1 MKKKLLFVGIIMNS
15 GGTEKS
21 FLSLAEAID
30 YTKYDVDLLL
40 AKKEGAF
47 MDLIPKEV
55 NVIEME
61 KYGEHF
67 LQSGKNAVQNLWST
81 FVKDNPFALFEILP
95 YFLKII
101 FNRKK
106 KTKYVIEL
114 WIKMAR
120 KFAPIETKY
129 DAAISFWGDRAMF
142 YMVDKVRNA
151 KKKITW
157 MHFDYDTP
165 PRDDEIYLKY
175 FKECD
180 KIVNVSA
187 VVDDKLKERLPGIK
201 DKCVIIENI
210 QNAEVIKR
218 LSLEPDSFPD
228 VQYKGRRILT
238 IGRFSYQ
245 KGFDMIPPVLSR
257 LRENGYEVRWY
268 VIGDGKS
275 EEKEPII
282 SLALQYNVADS
293 FLFLGEKI
301 NPYPFLKDCDLYC
314 QPSRFEGKPISVE
327 EAKIMACPI
336 VAANYLSASEQLN
349 GGRYGLI
356 CDISEDSLYN
366 AVKTMLDSPDMCE
379 KFSITLHNEVKGNL
393 EEVEKFYAIL
403 NL

>member
-1 MKKKLLFVGIIMNS
+1 MNS

-30 YTKYDVDLLL
+30 YSKYDVDLLL

-47 MDLIPKEV
+47 MGLIPKEV
-55 NVIEME
+55 NVIVME

-67 LQSGKNAVQNLWST
+67 LQSGKNAIRNLWST
-81 FVKDNPFALFEILP
+81 FVKENPLVLFEIFP

-101 FNRKK
+101 FNKKK

-114 WIKMAR
+114 WNKMAR
-120 KFAPIETKY
+120 KFAPVETEY
-129 DAAISFWGDRAMF
+129 DAAISFWGDRTMF
-142 YMVDKVRNA
+142 YMIDKVKNT

-165 PRDDEIYLKY
+165 PRDDEIYLRY

-180 KIVNVSA
+180 KIVNVST
-187 VVDDKLKERLPGIK
+187 VVDDKLKARLPAIK
-201 DKCVIIENI
+201 NKCVIIENI
-210 QNAEVIKR
+210 QNAEVLKR
-218 LSLEPDSFPD
+218 LSLEPDTFPD
-228 VQYKGRRILT
+228 AHFKGKRILT
-238 IGRFSYQ
+238 IGRFSHQ

-257 LRENGYEVRWY
+257 LRENGYDVRWY
-268 VIGDGKS
+268 LIGGGEES
-275 EEKEPII
+275 EKEPVI

-293 FLFLGEKI
+293 FIFLGEKI

-314 QPSRFEGKPISVE
+314 QPSRFEGKPLSVE

-336 VAANYLSASEQLN
+336 VVTNYLSAGEQLD

-356 CDISEDSLYN
+356 CEISEDSIYN
-366 AVKTMLDSPDMCE
+366 AVKTMLESPDMCE
-379 KFSITLHNEVKGNL
+379 NFSLTLHNEIKGNR
-393 EEVEKFYAIL
+393 EEVEKFYAL
-403 NL
+403 LD